1 MYSRSSQS
9 LAFEALWRSLRGERL
24 IPDRGDFTPRKAA
37 RFLPNILLMEAP
49 GVDHQ
54 SFRIR
59 VAGRAFRRAASEDI
73 AGTDML
79 DMLPEEYRAGAVATG
94 YLMISNPC
102 GLWQI
107 SRVRSAGYAGMVE
120 MTAFPVTSVSDAVQ
134 LVIAHVLPL
143 AEAFPVTGTVSS
155 AVKADTAVE
164 FRFLDIG
171 AGEPRWPLAA

>member
-1 MYSRSSQS
+1 MYSRSSES

-24 IPDRGDFTPRKAA
+24 MPDRGDFTPRKAA
-37 RFLPNILLMEAP
+37 RFLPNTLVMEAP
-49 GVDHQ
+49 GVDHP

-59 VAGRAFRRAASEDI
+59 VAGNAFRDAAADGI

-79 DMLPEEYRAGAVATG
+79 DMLPQEYRAGAVATG
-94 YLMISNPC
+94 GLMISQPC

-107 SRVRSAGYAGMVE
+107 SPVRSIAYVGLVE

-143 AEAFPVTGTVSS
+143 AEVLPIGGTVAST
-155 AVKADTAVE
+155 VRADTALE
-164 FRFLDIG
+164 
-171 AGEPRWPLAA
+171 